1 MRIIITN
8 IFPIVYNDI
17 HRGAEMFICVCKAI
31 REREVREQ
39 VEAGAGSFREVREA
53 LDIGTCCG
61 RCVPDT
67 RELIDDTL
75 RQIAARLGV
84 AA

>member
-1 MRIIITN
+1 MYICLCRAVTDHQIRASVEN
-8 IFPIVYNDI
+8 
-17 HRGAEMFICVCKAI
+17 GAD
-31 REREVREQ
+31 
-39 VEAGAGSFREVREA
+39 SFRDVRDE

-61 RCVPDT
+61 RCVPDA

-75 RQIAARLGV
+75 AKIAARISV

>member
-1 MRIIITN
+1 MYICLCRAVTDHQIRTSVEN
-8 IFPIVYNDI
+8 
-17 HRGAEMFICVCKAI
+17 GAD
-31 REREVREQ
+31 
-39 VEAGAGSFREVREA
+39 SFRDVRDE

-61 RCVPDT
+61 RCVPDA

-75 RQIAARLGV
+75 AKIAARLSV